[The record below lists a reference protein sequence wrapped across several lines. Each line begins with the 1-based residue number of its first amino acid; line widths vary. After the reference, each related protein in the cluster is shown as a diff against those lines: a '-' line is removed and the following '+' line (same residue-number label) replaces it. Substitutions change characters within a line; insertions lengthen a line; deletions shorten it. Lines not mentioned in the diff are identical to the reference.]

1 MYEIVLESDALK
13 LYTVSNVYY
22 IEFPNEKKYIHFFNS
37 LEIVKVI
44 ESVETFDF
52 MEDNDVSTL
61 KYRLHV
67 ENIVPFDEYM
77 NSTLIQG
84 RLQYQDILKCVG
96 NISQQCFYL
105 EHFNMGFSHID
116 PGLIIVVNN
125 SSYYYLGIEFCFNG
139 ETKKIGL
146 IDEDGSEGGSGG
158 GSGDG
163 SGYKKQIQM
172 FTMILNVIQIDRPLI
187 PTFTMSPELIRQISK
202 QKEYEFVPY
211 KIPANNWVYSLGLF
225 SIYCLSGKN
234 DLENKTLD
242 YYNELL
248 DPIVHTKLWYAIQRC
263 LNERVF
269 LFV

>member
-1 MYEIVLESDALK
+1 MYKIVLESDALK
-13 LYTVSNVYY
+13 LYNVSNVYY
-22 IEFPNEKKYIHFFNS
+22 IEFPNETKYIHFFNG

-44 ESVETFDF
+44 EEVETFDF
-52 MEDNDVSTL
+52 MEDNNDSTL
-61 KYRLHV
+61 KYKIQV
-67 ENIVPFDEYM
+67 ENLVLFHEYM

-116 PGLIIVVNN
+116 PELIIVVNN

-146 IDEDGSEGGSGG
+146 IDESESE
-158 GSGDG
+158 D
-163 SGYKKQIQM
+163 GYKKQTQM
-172 FTMILNVIQIDRPLI
+172 FNMILNVIQIDRPLI
-187 PTFTMSPELIRQISK
+187 PTFTMSPELVRQINK
-202 QKEYEFVPY
+202 QKKYDFVPY

-234 DLENKTLD
+234 DLVNKSMD

-248 DPIVHTKLWYAIQRC
+248 DPIINTKLWYAIQRC

-269 LFV
+269 LFL

>member
-1 MYEIVLESDALK
+1 MYKIVLESDALK

-22 IEFPNEKKYIHFFNS
+22 IEFPNETKYIHFFNS

-44 ESVETFDF
+44 EYVETFDF

-61 KYRLHV
+61 KYKIQV
-67 ENIVPFDEYM
+67 ENLMPFDEYM
-77 NSTLIQG
+77 NSTLIRG
-84 RLQYQDILKCVG
+84 RLHYQDILKCVG

-116 PGLIIVVNN
+116 PELIIVVNN

-146 IDEDGSEGGSGG
+146 IDEGGSD
-158 GSGDG
+158 DG
-163 SGYKKQIQM
+163 SGYKKQTQM

-187 PTFTMSPELIRQISK
+187 PMFTMSPELIRQISK
-202 QKEYEFVPY
+202 EKEFVPY

-248 DPIVHTKLWYAIQRC
+248 DPIINTKLWYAIQRC